1 MAEKEKAGD
10 LMTNIIKPKTDTLKY
25 GYKVLSNGL
34 KVLLIS
40 DPDTLKSSAAL
51 GVNIGSLVDKKDEQ
65 GLAHFCEHLLFMGT
79 KKYPSENDYRE
90 YISKNGGLS
99 NAGTQSD
106 RTIYYFDVSNDAL
119 EGALDRFAEFFI
131 SSTFNEGSVEREIKA
146 VDNEFSNNLNNDG
159 RRVNQIKAFEFDK
172 DSPFNKFS
180 TGNLK
185 TLSLPD
191 IRDRLLVFYKK
202 YYSSDIM
209 NLCVYS
215 NKSLE
220 ELLKLVEGLFS
231 SIPKIEN
238 FKLPRYDEVKP
249 FNENNQKM
257 FYKIVPIK
265 NVNEIQLEWNF
276 PFCEDYYA
284 NPLGYLS
291 SVLGHEGP
299 YTLTSALNKD
309 NLCNG
314 LVAGSGKYAKT
325 YMILSIGISLTKKG
339 LENYREV
346 ILRTLK
352 YVKTIQQKGINKR
365 YYDEEK
371 QINQV
376 NFDYKPKLTPINCTK
391 TYASNLMDYKPEDII
406 AGPRLFGEFNEP
418 LIKQYLDMMTLDNLN
433 IILLSNSIAKDC
445 NLTEEIY
452 GTKYAKEK
460 FDITEEE
467 INSYKCDHIFD
478 YPPENSFIPKN
489 FDLLPAPKEIGKYPE
504 KIIDKE
510 NMKVWYLQDTIFNK
524 PKSYLVCQFIT
535 PEDLCDFSE
544 IKLRIMSSLLD
555 KIITVEL
562 GEFLYMAESANV
574 DIKFVFGIDKSYIIF
589 DGYSDS
595 LKKGMKDIFS
605 QIKNTD
611 INTQRCRETLELQ
624 QKDMLIRAKNVFF
637 NSSYQVNLQ
646 NINGLFNTSYK
657 NPEDIINFF
666 SEGKKITIEDL
677 ITYKNQMFKNSKI
690 KWLIQGNVSKE
701 EALGIVE
708 ETNKILEIDVEKEK
722 IGKFR
727 INRPVYIKKNY
738 NYIYRKKCINP
749 KDENSSLISIYQTDL
764 LSDKEFQYL
773 KLIESFLKE
782 EFFDQIRTKETLGY
796 IVSLLA
802 IESSGYFA
810 IANVIQSNSK
820 TPEYCATRVRNFY
833 KNCYQKVKDISEEVL
848 KSLITAQLN
857 IVSKKDNNLS
867 EVFLRNWREIN
878 DDTYKFD
885 RNEVAK
891 KNLNECNKEE
901 FVKFYEKYFINEVA
915 IVDSEYVSNNLY
927 EQNEKELKESIII
940 EGENIKKRIICD
952 NFEDF
957 QACNY
962 IGIVYNNPVVMANKD

>member
-1 MAEKEKAGD
+1 MEEKEKAED

-25 GYKVLSNGL
+25 GFKVLSNGL

-106 RTIYYFDVSNDAL
+106 RTIYYFDVSNEAL
-119 EGALDRFAEFFI
+119 EGALDRFAQFFI

-159 RRVNQIKAFEFDK
+159 RRAHQIKASEMNK

-209 NLCVYS
+209 TLCVYS

-220 ELLKLVEGLFS
+220 DLLKLVEGLFS
-231 SIPKIEN
+231 PIPKIEN

-249 FNENNQKM
+249 FIEDNQKM

-265 NVNEIQLEWNF
+265 NVNELQLEWNF

-284 NPLGYLS
+284 KPLGYLS
-291 SVLGHEGP
+291 CVLGHEGP
-299 YTLTSALNKD
+299 NTLTSALNKD
-309 NLCNG
+309 NLCNS
-314 LVAGSGKYAKT
+314 LTAGSGRYAKT
-325 YMILSIGISLTKKG
+325 YMILSITITLTKKG

-352 YVKTIQQKGINKR
+352 YVKTIKEKGINKR
-365 YYDEEK
+365 YYEEEK
-371 QINQV
+371 QIGQV
-376 NFDYKPKLTPINCTK
+376 NFDFKQKLTPINCTK

-406 AGPRLFGEFNEP
+406 AGPRLFGEFNEA

-452 GTKYAKEK
+452 GTKYSKEK

-467 INSYKCDHIFD
+467 VNSYKCDHIFD
-478 YPPENSFIPKN
+478 YPPENTFIPKN
-489 FDLLPAPKEIGKYPE
+489 FDILPAPKEIGKYPE
-504 KIIDKE
+504 KIIDKT
-510 NMKVWYLQDTIFNK
+510 NLKVWYLQDTIFNK
-524 PKSYLVCQFIT
+524 PKTYLVCQFTT

-544 IKLRIMSSLLD
+544 IKLRIMSTLLD

-562 GEFLYMAESANV
+562 GEFLYMAESASVNIQFAFGV
-574 DIKFVFGIDKSYIIF
+574 DNSCIIF

-605 QIKNTD
+605 HIKNTD

-624 QKDMLIRAKNVFF
+624 QKDMLIRARNIFF
-637 NSSYQVNLQ
+637 NSNYQVNLQ
-646 NINGLFNTSYK
+646 NINGLLNSSYK

-677 ITYKNQMFKNSKI
+677 IIYKNQMFKSSKI

-708 ETNKILEIDVEKEK
+708 ETNKILEIDIEKEK
-722 IGKFR
+722 IGKFY

-749 KDENSSLISIYQTDL
+749 KDENSSLISIYQTDIL
-764 LSDKEFQYL
+764 NDKEFQYL

-782 EFFDQIRTKETLGY
+782 EFFDQLRTKETLGY
-796 IVSLLA
+796 IVSLIA
-802 IESSGYFA
+802 IETKGYFA
-810 IANVIQSNSK
+810 IANVVQSNSK

-857 IVSKKDNNLS
+857 IVTKKDNNLS
-867 EVFLRNWREIN
+867 EVFLRNWSEIN
-878 DDTYKFD
+878 SDTYKFD
-885 RNEVAK
+885 RNEIAK

-915 IVDSEYVSNNLY
+915 IVDSEYVSTKHY
-927 EQNEKELKESIII
+927 EQNEKEVKETKIT

-952 NFEDF
+952 SFEDF

-962 IGIVYNNPVVMANKD
+962 LGIIYNNPVFMANKD

>member
-1 MAEKEKAGD
+1 MEEKEKAGD

-25 GYKVLSNGL
+25 GFKVLSNGL

-51 GVNIGSLVDKKDEQ
+51 GVNIGSLLDKKDEQ

-90 YISKNGGLS
+90 YLSKYGGSS
-99 NAGTQSD
+99 NAGTQND
-106 RTIYYFDVSNDAL
+106 RTIFFFDISNEAF

-146 VDNEFSNNLNNDG
+146 VDNEFSNNLNNDA
-159 RRVNQIKAFEFDK
+159 RRLVQIKCSEMNK
-172 DSPFNKFS
+172 DSPFNNFS
-180 TGNLK
+180 TGNIK

-220 ELLKLVEGLFS
+220 ELLKLVEGLFNA
-231 SIPKIEN
+231 IPKLEN

-249 FNENNQKM
+249 FDENNQKM
-257 FYKIVPIK
+257 FYKIIPVK
-265 NVNEIQLEWNF
+265 NINELQLEWNF
-276 PFCEDYYA
+276 PFCEDYHSK
-284 NPLGYLS
+284 PLRYIT

-299 YTLTSALNKD
+299 NTLTSALNKD
-309 NLCNG
+309 NLCNC
-314 LVAGSGKYAKT
+314 LVASSGKFSKT
-325 YMILSIGISLTKKG
+325 YMTLKIAISLTKKG

-346 ILRTLK
+346 ILRILK
-352 YVKTIQQKGINKR
+352 YVKTIQEKGINKR
-365 YYDEEK
+365 YYDENK
-371 QINQV
+371 QIEQIQ
-376 NFDYKPKLTPINCTK
+376 FDYKAKLTPITCTRG
-391 TYASNLMDYKPEDII
+391 YASNLMDYKPEDVI
-406 AGPRLFGEFNEP
+406 AGPYLYGEFNES
-418 LIKQYLDMMTLDNLN
+418 LIKKYLDMMTLDNLN
-433 IILLSNSIAKDC
+433 IMFISNSIAKDC

-452 GTKYAKEK
+452 GTKYSKEK

-478 YPPENSFIPKN
+478 YPPENTFIPKN
-489 FDLLPAPKEIGKYPE
+489 LDILPAPKEIGKYPE

-510 NMKVWYLQDTIFNK
+510 NLKVWYLQDTIFK
-524 PKSYLVCQFIT
+524 VPKAYLVSQFKT

-544 IKLRIMSSLLD
+544 IKLRIMASLLD

-562 GEFLYMAESANV
+562 GEYLYMAESADV
-574 DIKFVFGIDKSYIIF
+574 DIKFSFDVSKSYIIF
-589 DGYSDS
+589 IGYNDS
-595 LKKGMKDIFS
+595 LTKGMKDIFYK
-605 QIKNTD
+605 IKNVD
-611 INTQRCRETLELQ
+611 LNTARCKEALELE
-624 QKDMLIRAKNVFF
+624 QKDMLLRARNIFF
-637 NSSYQVNLQ
+637 NNSYQVNLQ
-646 NINGLFNTSYK
+646 KINGLFNDSYK

-677 ITYKNQMFKNSKI
+677 IIYRNQMFKNSKI

-708 ETNKILEIDVEKEK
+708 ETNKILEIDIEKK
-722 IGKFR
+722 RIGKFPIGR
-727 INRPVYIKKNY
+727 SVYIKKNY
-738 NYIYRKKCINP
+738 NYIFRTKSINP
-749 KDENSSLISIYQTDL
+749 KDDNSSLISIYQTDL
-764 LSDKEFQYL
+764 LNDKEFQYL
-773 KLIESFLKE
+773 KLIETFLKE
-782 EFFDQIRTKETLGY
+782 QFFDQLRTKETLGY

-802 IESSGYFA
+802 LETRGYFG
-810 IANVIQSNSK
+810 IANIIQSNSK
-820 TPEYCATRVRNFY
+820 TPEYCASRVRNFY

-848 KSLITAQLN
+848 KSLINAQLN
-857 IVSKKDNNLS
+857 IVTKKDKNLS
-867 EVFLRNWREIN
+867 EVFFRNWGEIG

-885 RNEVAK
+885 RNDIAK

-901 FVKFYEKYFINEVA
+901 FIKFYEKYFINEVA
-915 IVDSEYVSNNLY
+915 IVDSEYVSPNHF
-927 EQNEKELKESIII
+927 EQNEKDLKETKII

-952 NFEDF
+952 SFEDF
-957 QACNY
+957 QACNCLGV
-962 IGIVYNNPVVMANKD
+962 IYNNPLFLANKD